1 MRVQIEKPFSGDK
14 TERIVIQVWRGS
26 QNIRDIVLAHTNTTT
41 SIELNEGEYLVVT
54 GEKV

>member
-26 QNIRDIVLAHTNTTT
+26 QNIRDIVLAYTNTTT